1 MVSPVPVPPFAGS
14 GHDPDKG
21 CKQKTL
27 PGFPVH
33 TLPSVPAERMSSGKS
48 RSHREKGLQGWKNWY
63 ALRWKGSAY
72 SDFHPVFLPGSKARQ
87 DKMPSRIPESAPV
100 TFEVLPQ
107 KAPES
112 HLPPGL
118 CSGYIYY

>member
-1 MVSPVPVPPFAGS
+1 MF
-14 GHDPDKG
+14 
-21 CKQKTL
+21 
-27 PGFPVH
+27 
-33 TLPSVPAERMSSGKS
+33 PSVPAERMSSDKS
-48 RSHREKGLQGWKNWY
+48 RSHREKGLQGWRNWS

-72 SDFHPVFLPGSKARQ
+72 NGFHLVFLPGSKARQ

-107 KAPES
+107 KAPEFR
-112 HLPPGL
+112 LPPGL